1 MQETYGFFPLCI
13 ISKQEAN
20 YFYSLGCSLSS
31 IIAVYLLL
39 VKALYFAGLGNILK
53 VKITSRSVA
62 KTPRISKMQ
71 RFATIVY
78 ALQPLTMVAKLSI
91 LNVCGGSGYVS
102 DFLIYFKSCHQKFRK
117 KTTLKIFAKFKSLI
131 CNFTKKETPA
141 NIFSYEFCGISK
153 NVFFIEHLSV
163 FLQFSHQSILNVEQ
177 FQQI

>member
-62 KTPRISKMQ
+62 KTPRISKM
-71 RFATIVY
+71 
-78 ALQPLTMVAKLSI
+78 
-91 LNVCGGSGYVS
+91 
-102 DFLIYFKSCHQKFRK
+102 
-117 KTTLKIFAKFKSLI
+117 
-131 CNFTKKETPA
+131 
-141 NIFSYEFCGISK
+141 
-153 NVFFIEHLSV
+153 
-163 FLQFSHQSILNVEQ
+163 
-177 FQQI
+177 